1 MKPDLKKAYIALF
14 IILSS
19 LVARAQDLPAAPDS
33 TARLRAPMDTLDTHD
48 KYTRVILFDDNTWV
62 FLDLG
67 HPKIDTAALYDEY
80 WTTSEIHAY
89 RLYPADQIPD
99 EIDLLLADSL
109 NHYCPPIQG
118 KVFSGYKVRR
128 GSSHQGTDIPLNVGD
143 TVRAAFDGVVRYVGT
158 TKQTGGYGNLVVLR
172 HSNGLETYYGHLS
185 KTLCEPNEAV
195 KAGDVIGLGGS
206 TGRSTG
212 PHLHFETRYKG
223 QTFDAERVIDF
234 ETGAL
239 RDSVLTLKKHYYSI
253 YSHYGQTEEESQ
265 AASDRIVHTIRS
277 GDTLSG
283 LARKY
288 GTTVSAI
295 CKLNN
300 ISANKT
306 LRIGEHIIVR

>member
-1 MKPDLKKAYIALF
+1 MKKIYIALF
-14 IILSS
+14 ALLTS
-19 LVARAQDLPAAPDS
+19 LACMAQDLTAVPDS
-33 TARLRAPMDTLDTHD
+33 VTRIRLPLDTLDTQD
-48 KYTRVILFDDNTWV
+48 KYTRVILFDDNTWSY
-62 FLDLG
+62 FDLG
-67 HPKIDTAALYDEY
+67 HPKIDTASLFDQY
-80 WTTSEIHAY
+80 WTNTEMHAY
-89 RLYPADQIPD
+89 NSYPASLIPD
-99 EIDLLLADSL
+99 EIDLLLADSI
-109 NHYCPPIQG
+109 NNYCPPIQG

-143 TVRAAFDGVVRYVGT
+143 TVRAAFDGIVRYVGT
-158 TKQTGGYGNLVVLR
+158 TKQTGGYGNLVVIR

-185 KTLCEPNEAV
+185 KTLCEPNDPV

-223 QTFDAERVIDF
+223 RTFDAERVIDF

-239 RDSVLTLKKHYYSI
+239 RDSILTLKKHYFSI
-253 YSHYGQTEEESQ
+253 YSHYGQTDSESQ
-265 AASDRIVHTIRS
+265 SASDRIVYTVRS

-283 LARKY
+283 IAKKY

-300 ISANKT
+300 ISSKKT
-306 LRIGEHIIVR
+306 LRIGERLIVR